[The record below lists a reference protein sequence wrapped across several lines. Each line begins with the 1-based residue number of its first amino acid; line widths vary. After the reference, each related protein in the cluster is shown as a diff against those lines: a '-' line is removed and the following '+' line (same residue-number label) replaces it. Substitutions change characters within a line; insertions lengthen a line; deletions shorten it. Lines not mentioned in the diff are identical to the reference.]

1 MVNTIS
7 GNLLVGQSGGP
18 TPVINASLAGVIFA
32 AQKNDQIKKVYGME
46 SGIEGLLKGNLKEIV
61 ISGKEIEQ
69 LTATPSS
76 ALGSCRYKVKDE
88 DYSKIL
94 QILKSNNIRYFF
106 YIGGN
111 DSMDTCYQIAKLAES
126 EGYEMYTIGIPKT
139 IDNDLPITDHCPG
152 FGSAAR
158 FTAVSTISAGRD
170 LEAMKTF
177 DDVTIMEVMGRHA
190 GWLTASSVLLKKD
203 FIDAPHLIF
212 LPERT
217 FRIESFLKD
226 VKKIHQELGYVF
238 ISLCEGIRDEN
249 NDFIGIGNIEKDSF
263 GHVPVALSDGPA
275 AYLSKII
282 KQELG
287 LKVRYNRCGTVQRSF
302 AESISNIDKEEAF
315 LAGQKAVECAI
326 KGDSGKMII
335 IKREEGKQY
344 KCHFDVTP
352 LADVANIEKLVPDEF
367 INSEGNYT
375 TDAFKDY
382 ALPLIGNPLP
392 EFFRFK

>member
-1 MVNTIS
+1 MNTIS

-18 TPVINASLAGVIFA
+18 TPVINASLAGVIIA
-32 AQKNDQIKKVYGME
+32 AQNSNQIKKIYGME
-46 SGIEGLLKGNLKEIV
+46 HGIEGLLVGNLKEII
-61 ISGKEIEQ
+61 ISEQEIEQ
-69 LTATPSS
+69 LTVTPAS

-88 DYSKIL
+88 DYTNIL

-111 DSMDTCYQIAKLAES
+111 DSMDTCNRIAKLAES
-126 EGYEMYTIGIPKT
+126 EGYEMYTMGIPKT

-177 DDVTIMEVMGRHA
+177 DDVAIVEVMGRHA
-190 GWLTASSVLLKKD
+190 GWLTASSALLKND
-203 FIDAPHLIF
+203 FKDAPHLVY

-217 FRIESFLKD
+217 FKIESFLKD
-226 VKKIHQELGYVF
+226 IKNIHQELGYVF

-249 NDFIGIGNIEKDSF
+249 NQFIGTGNIEKDSF

-275 AYLSKII
+275 AYLAKIV
-282 KQELG
+282 KQEIG

-302 AESISNIDKEEAF
+302 AECTSNIDREEA
-315 LAGQKAVECAI
+315 LIVGQKAVELAI
-326 KGDSGKMII
+326 KGYSGKMII
-335 IKREEGKQY
+335 LKREEGKDY

-352 LADVANIEKLVPDEF
+352 LENVANVEKLIPDQF
-367 INSEGNYT
+367 INSEGNYIT
-375 TDAFKDY
+375 EAFKDY
-382 ALPLIGNPLP
+382 ALPLIGDSLP
-392 EFFRFK
+392 RFFRFK